1 MRCALRL
8 SISVIASLRGEQL
21 EGLASGFKSGR
32 YSLDGGFA
40 VETSRFLPSGGKSC
54 AKVRSELAIR
64 LGASVNKNG
73 CLIVDEKQ
81 RTSVQHLYAAGDVTL
96 ELHPLAVS
104 FGQAAI
110 AATDIHNSL
119 APNYR

>member
-1 MRCALRL
+1 MGA
-8 SISVIASLRGEQL
+8 I
-21 EGLASGFKSGR
+21 
-32 YSLDGGFA
+32 
-40 VETSRFLPSGGKSC
+40 
-54 AKVRSELAIR
+54 VRSERAIR
-64 LGASVNKNG
+64 LGASVNKDG

-96 ELHPLAVS
+96 ELHQLAVS